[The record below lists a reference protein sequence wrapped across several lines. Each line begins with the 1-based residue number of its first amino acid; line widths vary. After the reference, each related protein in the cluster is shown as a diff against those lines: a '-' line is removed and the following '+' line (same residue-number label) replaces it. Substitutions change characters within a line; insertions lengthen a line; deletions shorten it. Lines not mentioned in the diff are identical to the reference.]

1 MLLEKSES
9 VSLCLE
15 FEFLFKQR
23 LVLHCTEYYAR
34 CDWSLRFMCK
44 IIDSSLEEKVDLHK
58 FALDNCVAKL

>member
-1 MLLEKSES
+1 MLVEKSKS
-9 VSLCLE
+9 VSLCFE

>member
-1 MLLEKSES
+1 MLVEKSKS

-23 LVLHCTEYYAR
+23 LVPHCTEYYAR